1 MTMTETEIAV
11 EPTLHELIVWLADQT
26 WSSFAQD
33 LVRYYNSRGYLTEK
47 QELAARSMRTKTLAT
62 QAARRVAKLAAKA
75 ESPEPPIG
83 VHRREDG
90 EIVKVY
96 RTQAKNLAAKILTDT
111 IDAYGTHW
119 SFEYAGKRGLKGL
132 SDETLLPFEDA
143 RKFGRLTSSCVNCLR
158 PLSDERSVAA
168 GYGAWCANNHG
179 WPYPTMDEAL
189 EMIASEGLKF
199 VIDER
204 TGKAA
209 LVPATD

>member
-1 MTMTETEIAV
+1 MTMTETETAV

-33 LVRYYNSRGYLTEK
+33 LVRYYNSRGFLTEK

-62 QAARRVAKLAAKA
+62 QAARRASKLAAKA

-83 VHRREDG
+83 VHRRDDG

-132 SDETLLPFEDA
+132 SNETLLPFEDA
-143 RKFGRLTSSCVNCLR
+143 RKFGRLTSKCISCLR
-158 PLSDERSVAA
+158 DLSDERSVAA
-168 GYGAWCANNHG
+168 GYGAKCSIYNG
-179 WPYPTMDEAL
+179 WTYPSMSEAL
-189 EMIASEGLKF
+189 EIL
-199 VIDER
+199 R
-204 TGKAA
+204 TEA
-209 LVPATD
+209 LADVPS